1 MLAAACPAP
10 AIDVS
15 KRLRRQKRV
24 RVALVSSVFE
34 VVARLGKGW
43 PKDRNAEEEGV
54 LGRHAWAKNGYR
66 TGSVPCEGPQ

>member
-54 LGRHAWAKNGYR
+54 LHGSTCVGKKRLQNGEC
-66 TGSVPCEGPQ
+66 TV